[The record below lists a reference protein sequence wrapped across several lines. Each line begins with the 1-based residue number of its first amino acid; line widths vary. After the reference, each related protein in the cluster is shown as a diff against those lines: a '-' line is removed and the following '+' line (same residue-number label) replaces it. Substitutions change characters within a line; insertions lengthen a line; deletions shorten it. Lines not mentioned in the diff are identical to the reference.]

1 MLPLFAGALFFL
13 FPHKITHLYGVG
25 VVHAN
30 VTEIIDQKGRITL
43 NTNEENS
50 TIEDVTIDPQEEY
63 INTVEV
69 VERGNIFAS

>member
-1 MLPLFAGALFFL
+1 MPELTHLQPWFLVVKYDYAPAFCGGFIFFL

-43 NTNEENS
+43 NANDESS
-50 TIEDVTIDPQEEY
+50 TI
-63 INTVEV
+63 
-69 VERGNIFAS
+69 